1 MNMTMRALLAATVLF
16 IVSTVTGAALARD
29 VHLEKCPKRVLEQL
43 AHDADDDLLIDVDCT
58 VPAGTYTW
66 RNVRI
71 INKGTLRFEDTLNGV
86 INFTAASISI
96 EDGGDLVAGTADL
109 PFGSNG
115 GQLNITF
122 TGAPPNTCE
131 MLDSHGD
138 WCGKGIIVRKG
149 ATLYLYGA
157 KGATTSAVSWTH
169 LSDAAGPTVAG
180 AKVPGTGATT
190 LKLAR
195 DVTQGKGAWKANDWI
210 AVATTSFNPFETE
223 FVQIDTV
230 NSAEGGTTITLKQGL
245 KHYHFGGKDP
255 GPPSAENYNG
265 ARSTAEFNYGVDER
279 AEVGLISRSVRL
291 TAAVDAAN
299 PHWGGEIKIL
309 NGFTQAVLQGVELEK
324 FGKAHLGAYPI
335 HLHQLGPVAADTLAI
350 NANSVHHS
358 YNKCLTLHS
367 SQNVT
372 VENMVCAR
380 IIGHIFYQEYGDES
394 GIKYLNNLGLG
405 AMSNSFDVPANLRGQ
420 FWAGDNLA
428 ATIGYDGFKVPNTD
442 DQRNPVRGVCAC
454 RGVEEPAR
462 VACKDAPSPTGELTI
477 LGNHNPYTPAHPA
490 ACSSADVY
498 FEPASGFWIVNPTTV
513 LEGNSIG
520 GCQGVGRA
528 YWYVP
533 PKNDPAAGVP
543 ENLRF
548 LANVPIGSFK
558 NNRAHGC
565 FSGLY
570 AEEEYGVFSFQLFPT
585 TNSLSDG
592 KNLITTFEGFTAT
605 RIRDRGVWIRPMWSA
620 LKHGRFATN
629 KASVILVSSGG
640 LDGNAP
646 GVWALLQ
653 DSVLIGMSQNNVERW
668 GPCPVNA
675 SKGPGCVDL
684 TPVANDIIG
693 DGYPLPAFNLLG
705 YQIYDGPVRIFNN
718 RFVNF
723 NRDVTQHLTD
733 ADKTFLSSYTAY
745 SQGFPATPKKRYEG
759 DAALGWFKANQSAY
773 PNATVSKGLTFDN
786 VDIRHQIFT
795 QAVNYGDF
803 QDGDR
808 NTVII
813 DEDGSL
819 TGFAVLSS
827 ADQRVRGAHP
837 VSLNNL
843 GFNQA
848 GNSVD
853 ECLAEGQQDTD
864 VEARPTSLISPYG
877 VATLEL
883 QANFPPSTGP
893 DPNPAQPATKQRMTF
908 SKDSKDFC
916 PGPLCDHQ
924 KMELTSRNTLGVWE
938 PKVVSGGGYTVAA
951 SPCSNPP
958 DCTQGQGGI
967 PARVSV
973 GLTDAVKPV
982 ISPEDP
988 FAVRIGICYTDT
1000 TGKHPAGNFTITRGY
1015 RSWGGNGSNTA
1026 DLDLQQFFN

>member
-1 MNMTMRALLAATVLF
+1 M
-16 IVSTVTGAALARD
+16 
-29 VHLEKCPKRVLEQL
+29 E
-43 AHDADDDLLIDVDCT
+43 
-58 VPAGTYTW
+58 
-66 RNVRI
+66 
-71 INKGTLRFEDTLNGV
+71 
-86 INFTAASISI
+86 
-96 EDGGDLVAGTADL
+96 
-109 PFGSNG
+109 
-115 GQLNITF
+115 
-122 TGAPPNTCE
+122 
-131 MLDSHGD
+131 
-138 WCGKGIIVRKG
+138 
-149 ATLYLYGA
+149 
-157 KGATTSAVSWTH
+157 
-169 LSDAAGPTVAG
+169 
-180 AKVPGTGATT
+180 
-190 LKLAR
+190 
-195 DVTQGKGAWKANDWI
+195 
-210 AVATTSFNPFETE
+210 
-223 FVQIDTV
+223 
-230 NSAEGGTTITLKQGL
+230 
-245 KHYHFGGKDP
+245 
-255 GPPSAENYNG
+255 
-265 ARSTAEFNYGVDER
+265 
-279 AEVGLISRSVRL
+279 
-291 TAAVDAAN
+291 
-299 PHWGGEIKIL
+299 
-309 NGFTQAVLQGVELEK
+309 
-324 FGKAHLGAYPI
+324 
-335 HLHQLGPVAADTLAI
+335 ADTLVI

-358 YNKCLTLHS
+358 YNKCITLHS

-380 IIGHIFYQEYGDES
+380 IIGHIFYQEWGDES
-394 GIKYLNNLGLG
+394 GTKYLNNLGLG
-405 AMSNSFDVPANLRGQ
+405 AMSNGFDVPEDRREQ
-420 FWAGDNLA
+420 FWGGDNLA
-428 ATIGYDGFKVPNTD
+428 ATIGYNGFKVPNTD
-442 DQRNPVRGVCAC
+442 DQQNPVRGVCAC
-454 RGVEEPAR
+454 RGVAASR
-462 VACKDAPSPTGELTI
+462 AACSNEPSPTGELTI
-477 LGNHNPYTPAHPA
+477 LGNHTPYTPPHPN

-533 PKNDPAAGVP
+533 PKNDPAAGIP

-548 LANVPIGSFK
+548 LAHVPIGSFK
-558 NNRAHGC
+558 NNRAHSC

-585 TNSLSDG
+585 TNSRSDG

-605 RIRDRGVWIRPMWSA
+605 RIRDRGVWIRPVWSA

-653 DSVLIGMSQNNVERW
+653 DSVLVGMSQNNVERW
-668 GPCPVNA
+668 GPCPVNS

-684 TPVANDIIG
+684 TPVANDIIA

-705 YQIYDGPVRIFNN
+705 YQIYDGPVRIFHN
-718 RFVNF
+718 RFVNY
-723 NRDVTQHLTD
+723 NRNVTPHLTD
-733 ADKTFLSSYTAY
+733 ADKAFLAGYTAY
-745 SQGFPATPKKRYEG
+745 FQGFPATPKKRYEG

-773 PNATVSKGLTFDN
+773 PNATVSRGLTFEN
-786 VDIRHQIFT
+786 VDVRHQIFT

-813 DEDGSL
+813 DEDGTL
-819 TGFAVLSS
+819 TGFEVQDADKKAVH
-827 ADQRVRGAHP
+827 GAFP

-843 GFNQA
+843 GFNHA

-877 VATLEL
+877 VATLEF
-883 QANFPPSTGP
+883 QGNFPPSQAAPPG
-893 DPNPAQPATKQRMTF
+893 PNPAQPATKQRLTF
-908 SKDSKDFC
+908 TKDYKDFC

-938 PKVVSGGGYTVAA
+938 PKVVSGVGYTVAA

-958 DCTQGQGGI
+958 NCTTGEAGI

-982 ISPEDP
+982 ISAEHP
-988 FAVRIGICYTDT
+988 FAVRMGICYTNTD
-1000 TGKHPAGNFTITRGY
+1000 GSHPPAGNFTITRGY
-1015 RSWGGNGSNTA
+1015 HSWGGNGTNFN
-1026 DLDLQQFFN
+1026 DLDVQQYFNNLTDRYPKGATETCINLDMQTCFEKDNQTLCRNLDPVTGCPAHGVTAVPPSGNCPHPSVQGTDAFDRPACIFPKDELTKLDCTDTGKNCVAKLTPGDNKFHYDQASGMLYFWVMQGAPNAFGPSPLGSCHSPKQNGDDPSCPDLAAGESYYACPAQGCTDYVVRLHDSNYKPGPSTCKPYPDFETAEPPASLHLVYAHTDTAVERSAPICGNGTCTGGGSFAGFPHYETKPRQVCSTNSTP